1 MSAPLA
7 GIRVVEIASFVAAPA
22 GGALLADLG
31 AEVIKVEVPR
41 GEIYRY
47 SRPRVM
53 GFDSDFPEAP
63 HFQMDNRGKR
73 SLTLDLTREPAR
85 AALRRVIARS
95 DVVVTNMLPQR
106 QRRFGLDAETLRGE
120 WPRLI
125 YASLSGYG
133 PEGEDATKPAFDYT
147 AYWARTGFMET
158 MHDAGAA
165 PSFLRPG
172 AGDHAAALALVT
184 GILAALRVRDQAGEG
199 RGEGQVVD
207 VNLMHTGFYI
217 QGNDAAMTL
226 ATGQSPPN
234 HDRLQPRNPLWN
246 HYETSDGRWIFFV
259 MIESDRYW
267 PRVCRALELSDLLAD
282 SRFDSAVG
290 RYRNSVELT
299 RLVSERLASKPLGE
313 WRRLLPEHELIWS
326 PVETLA
332 DAVRDPQAHSAG
344 IFQRVRHPTAGDFD
358 SVAPPLRLSGYELRS
373 DRAAP
378 ELGVDAEAIL
388 EEAGL
393 APAEIAAALAPE

>member
-1 MSAPLA
+1 MSAPLD

-22 GGALLADLG
+22 GGALLADRG

-63 HFQMDNRGKR
+63 HFHMDNRGKR

-85 AALRRVIARS
+85 VALRRVITRC
-95 DVVVTNMLPQR
+95 DVLVTNMLPQR
-106 QRRFGLDAETLRGE
+106 QRKYGLDAETLRGE
-120 WPRLI
+120 WPKLI
-125 YASLSGYG
+125 FASLSGYG
-133 PEGEDATKPAFDYT
+133 PDGEDSTTPAFDYT

-158 MHDAGAA
+158 MHDSGAA
-165 PSFLRPG
+165 PTFLRPG
-172 AGDHAAALALVT
+172 TGDHAAALALVT
-184 GILAALRVRDQAGEG
+184 GILAALRMRDQT
-199 RGEGQVVD
+199 GEGQVVD
-207 VNLMHTGFYI
+207 VSLMHMGFYI

-234 HDRLQPRNPLWN
+234 HDRRQPRNPLWN
-246 HYETSDGRWIFFV
+246 HYETRDGRWIFFV

-267 PRVCRALELSDLLAD
+267 PRVCRALELPQLLGD
-282 SRFDSAVG
+282 SRFDTAVG
-290 RYRNSVELT
+290 RYRNSVDLT
-299 RLVSERLASKPLGE
+299 RLLSEQLASKPLEE
-313 WRRLLPEHELIWS
+313 WRKLLAEHELIWS

-332 DAVRDPQAHSAG
+332 DAVQDPQARSTG
-344 IFQRVRHPTAGDFD
+344 IFQRVRHPTAGEFD

-373 DRAAP
+373 DRIAP
-378 ELGVDAEAIL
+378 ELGADAEAIL
-388 EEAGL
+388 SEAGL
-393 APAEIAAALAPE
+393 APAEIAAALAAE